1 MAHYEVVLMIRKAW
15 TFAAALAATVLLSS
29 AFAHHGWDWTQDEQT
44 EMTGTITSIYIGPPH
59 PRLEITTEDGP
70 WSVDLGNPRQT
81 QSAGFVEGSAAVG
94 DVILIRGHRSAD
106 NNEKLI
112 KAVRATIDGR
122 QYDFYP
128 DLIRED

>member
-1 MAHYEVVLMIRKAW
+1 MIRKAW
-15 TFAAALAATVLLSS
+15 TLAAALAATVLLSS
-29 AFAHHGWDWTQDEQT
+29 AIAHHGWDWTQDEQT